1 MSAIFCEESAI
12 DDHYDDGTG
21 LHLASLKILTSACL
35 FVLNLVHFTLV
46 RDDFFKHFGGVSFLC
61 CFQFVFFNYVY
72 CRLSHDGCECL
83 VDIVFLCWFLMPD
96 F

>member
-72 CRLSHDGCECL
+72 IADY
-83 VDIVFLCWFLMPD
+83 LMTVVNAL
-96 F
+96 